1 MGVILYFWGILA
13 GQRHGQVVGLERGRL
28 QAMLLLELQI
38 LLPEGVD
45 TINHN
50 LDQLDLGVA
59 KTVLVGDVISVAY
72 GETRSINSLYIYKK
86 E

>member
-1 MGVILYFWGILA
+1 
-13 GQRHGQVVGLERGRL
+13 
-28 QAMLLLELQI
+28 MLLLELQI